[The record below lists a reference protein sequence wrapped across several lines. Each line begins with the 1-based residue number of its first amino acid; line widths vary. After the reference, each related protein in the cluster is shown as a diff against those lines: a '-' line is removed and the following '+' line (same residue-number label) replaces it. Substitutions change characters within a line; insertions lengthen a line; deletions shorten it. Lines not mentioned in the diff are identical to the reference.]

1 MGNLVSIITGYIYWI
16 IASRF
21 VEPNIVGTAA
31 AIISFYRIFVT
42 LFSLGLQTGI
52 KRYLGISLG
61 EKNFLKLSK
70 FFFTT
75 LVILIII
82 NIPITI
88 YLIYSIFN
96 PIVFINFT
104 SIQLFFI
111 LILFLF
117 DFISPLLIS
126 FFTSI
131 IKTEIIAIGYIISA
145 LLKIS
150 LGTLIL
156 CIFPNF
162 FGIMYGFII
171 GLSTFTLVLLI
182 YTLKTFSKKKI
193 KPKIDFSTSKEVIK
207 ASLPAYLPSMLNLL
221 GQSLGTLIIY
231 SFVGAYETGLYFIAF
246 SIASLI
252 YALSR
257 SITILLYPILSSMKE
272 GQENETNKVINL
284 SLTIGTPLAVIF
296 CVYASIP
303 LLFFGSSYVDAVP
316 LLVILI
322 TGAILFPV
330 YTGYYGYIYAKG
342 KFTHVTILGL
352 TLNGSRIILYF
363 TLVGFLGDFGIALSY
378 SLGVIIVIFAM
389 IFSIKKLRF
398 PLKWNVI
405 SKILLI
411 PIVIGFLLYFFNI
424 FWLLGIPVLIFVPL
438 ISYIKMNI
446 LQKEEVNQIISS
458 FISERTKKYIYQKTQ
473 PLIHFLFKEN

>member
-16 IASRF
+16 IASSF
-21 VEPNIVGTAA
+21 VEPEIVGSAA
-31 AIISFYRIFVT
+31 AIISFYRIFVI

-75 LVILIII
+75 LLILLII

-96 PIVFINFT
+96 PIIFINFT
-104 SIQLFFI
+104 SIELIFT

-156 CIFPNF
+156 SILPNL

-171 GLSTFTLVLLI
+171 GVGTFTLVLLI
-182 YTLKTFSKKKI
+182 YTFKSFSKKKI
-193 KPKIDFSTSKEVIK
+193 KPKIDINTSKEVIK
-207 ASLPAYLPSMLNLL
+207 ASLPAYFPSILTLL
-221 GQSLGTLIIY
+221 GQSLGTLVIY
-231 SFVGAYETGLYFIAF
+231 NFVGEYETGLYFIAF
-246 SIASLI
+246 SIASMT
-252 YALSR
+252 YALPQ
-257 SITILLYPILSSMKE
+257 SITILLYPTLSSMKE
-272 GQENETNKVINL
+272 GQESKTNKVITL
-284 SLTIGTPLAVIF
+284 SLIITTPIAVIL

-303 LLFFGSSYVDAVP
+303 LSFFGSTYVDAVP
-316 LLVILI
+316 LL
-322 TGAILFPV
+322 AILVIGALFFPV
-330 YTGYYGYIYAKG
+330 YAGYYGYIYAKG
-342 KFTHVTILGL
+342 KFKHVTILGL
-352 TLNGSRIILYF
+352 TINGSRIILYYA
-363 TLVGFLGDFGIALSY
+363 LVVFLGDFGIALSY
-378 SLGVIIVIFAM
+378 SLGVVIVIFVM
-389 IFSIKKLRF
+389 FFSMKKLKFSIN
-398 PLKWNVI
+398 WNVI
-405 SKILLI
+405 LKILII
-411 PIVIGFLLYFFNI
+411 PVVIGFLLYFFDI
-424 FWLLGIPVLIFVPL
+424 FWFLGIPVLIVIPL
-438 ISYIKMNI
+438 ISYIKMNL
-446 LQKEEVNQIISS
+446 LQKEEINQIISS
-458 FISERTKKYIYQKTQ
+458 FISERKRNYIYQKMQ
-473 PLIHFLFKEN
+473 PLIKFLFKEN